1 MISPDLRAMIN
12 YFEISFIS
20 DKAKAILLSNIS
32 NDRWKKRLLRL
43 KHQRLGNK
51 QSSDR

>member
-20 DKAKAILLSNIS
+20 DKAKAILLSN
-32 NDRWKKRLLRL
+32 KEA
-43 KHQRLGNK
+43 KHK
-51 QSSDR
+51 Q